1 MFSHSLP
8 RLYLGI
14 ILTLRLLL
22 ALYPPTYIHPDEF
35 FQSQEVVAGSM
46 FGSEVFVPWEFQ
58 SNVDDKKTN
67 EEKIVLVP
75 MKTKKEVVD
84 VERSTDKDDDLRQR
98 EITQRRSP
106 PSPPSRTIVTP
117 GFTSGLPFAI
127 LRLLS
132 SLLFSSTG
140 ASGSTSLL
148 LSGRALLYAPR
159 LLMTIITII
168 IDYVVLTIVTLQHS
182 PHDVTLTSA
191 TTIRPPPPRAP
202 PVMAMFLLST
212 SWVSLTFFPRPFSN
226 TCETL
231 VLAVA
236 FGLLLLRTPG
246 RTRSVSLGCVLAV
259 GTFTR
264 FTFVLFFFPLGIALL
279 LQHDS
284 LSVRVIKRRAREEG
298 SSAMN
303 TKTKTKMETKTKTKT
318 MLSTTTST
326 TWFRLQ
332 SVGHVIFDGFMGA
345 LLTSCFFVIVD
356 SWYFHQLTI
365 TPLNNALYNMNSNNL
380 AEHGLHPRWLHSVV
394 NMHVLFGPLATTTYA
409 VGVIRALQWWR
420 ERRRIP
426 TIQVARGETRR
437 EDGGEEGS
445 GGGGGG
451 GGVRGGGVR
460 DVRGGPLPAPSVSR
474 RPFLVDPT
482 TCTINVEILCLLCV
496 ASGLGFLSLAPH
508 QEARFLLPL
517 FVPVLIVSSSFLIQ
531 SKKFFQKIG
540 TYRLLL
546 VVILL
551 FNGCLLMLFGVLHQG
566 GLLRSLLHLEHLK
579 ITTRSSYRAYYFKT
593 HMAPRF
599 MLNNQ
604 KNHAQD
610 LTDQGYCEVVDL
622 TGEEITELK
631 SRLVILPSATGSNV
645 KNLVIAPK
653 SVKLED
659 DVDLSKCLHLLTEYW
674 PHLSMEDFPHS
685 FSELSLQIFE
695 QTAPCVDE
703 K

>member
-1 MFSHSLP
+1 MFFPCVNVP
-8 RLYLGI
+8 RLYLGV
-14 ILTLRLLL
+14 ILTLRLFF

-46 FGSEVFVPWEFQ
+46 FGTEVFVPWEFQ

-67 EEKIVLVP
+67 EEKIVRV
-75 MKTKKEVVD
+75 KTDEEVVD
-84 VERSTDKDDDLRQR
+84 IERRMDKDDDLKRR
-98 EITQRRSP
+98 EIIQRRSPPSP

-117 GFTSGLPFAI
+117 GFTSGLPFAV
-127 LRLLS
+127 LQLLS
-132 SLLFSSTG
+132 SLLSSSSIG

-159 LLMTIITII
+159 LLMTFVTII
-168 IDYVVLTIVTLQHS
+168 IDYVILTIVTLQHS

-191 TTIRPPPPRAP
+191 STIRPPPPRAP
-202 PVMAMFLLST
+202 PVMAMFLLTT

-303 TKTKTKMETKTKTKT
+303 TNTNMETKMKMKTKT

-332 SVGHVIFDGFMGA
+332 SVGHVILDGFMGGM
-345 LLTSCFFVIVD
+345 LTSFFFVLVD

-437 EDGGEEGS
+437 EDGGEEES
-445 GGGGGG
+445 G
-451 GGVRGGGVR
+451 
-460 DVRGGPLPAPSVSR
+460 
-474 RPFLVDPT
+474 
-482 TCTINVEILCLLCV
+482 
-496 ASGLGFLSLAPH
+496 
-508 QEARFLLPL
+508 
-517 FVPVLIVSSSFLIQ
+517 
-531 SKKFFQKIG
+531 
-540 TYRLLL
+540 
-546 VVILL
+546 
-551 FNGCLLMLFGVLHQG
+551 
-566 GLLRSLLHLEHLK
+566 
-579 ITTRSSYRAYYFKT
+579 
-593 HMAPRF
+593 
-599 MLNNQ
+599 
-604 KNHAQD
+604 
-610 LTDQGYCEVVDL
+610 
-622 TGEEITELK
+622 
-631 SRLVILPSATGSNV
+631 
-645 KNLVIAPK
+645 
-653 SVKLED
+653 
-659 DVDLSKCLHLLTEYW
+659 
-674 PHLSMEDFPHS
+674 
-685 FSELSLQIFE
+685 
-695 QTAPCVDE
+695 
-703 K
+703 

>member
-1 MFSHSLP
+1 MFFPCVNVP
-8 RLYLGI
+8 RLYLGV
-14 ILTLRLLL
+14 ILTLRLFF

-46 FGSEVFVPWEFQ
+46 FGTEVFVPWEFQ

-67 EEKIVLVP
+67 EEKIVRV
-75 MKTKKEVVD
+75 KTDEEVVD
-84 VERSTDKDDDLRQR
+84 IERRMDKDDDLKRR
-98 EITQRRSP
+98 EIIQRRSPPSP

-117 GFTSGLPFAI
+117 GFTSGLPFAV
-127 LRLLS
+127 LQLLS
-132 SLLFSSTG
+132 SLLSSSSIG

-159 LLMTIITII
+159 LLMTFVTII
-168 IDYVVLTIVTLQHS
+168 IDYVILTIVTLQHS

-191 TTIRPPPPRAP
+191 STIRPPPPRAP
-202 PVMAMFLLST
+202 PVMAMFLLTT

-303 TKTKTKMETKTKTKT
+303 TNTNMETKMKMKTKT

-332 SVGHVIFDGFMGA
+332 SVGHVILDGFMGGM
-345 LLTSCFFVIVD
+345 LTSFFFVLVD

-437 EDGGEEGS
+437 EDGGEEES

-451 GGVRGGGVR
+451 GGVRGG
-460 DVRGGPLPAPSVSR
+460 PLPAPPVSR

-531 SKKFFQKIG
+531 SKKFFQKTG

-551 FNGCLLMLFGVLHQG
+551 FNCCLLMLFGILHQG

-579 ITTRSSYRAYYFKT
+579 MTTRSSYRAYYFKT

-604 KNHAQD
+604 KNHVQD
-610 LTDQGYCEVVDL
+610 FAGQGYCEVVDL
-622 TGEEITELK
+622 TGEEITQLK
-631 SRLVILPSATGSNV
+631 SRLVLLPLSTGSNV

-659 DVDLSKCLHLLTEYW
+659 DVDLSKCLHLLAEYW

-695 QTAPCVDE
+695 QTGPCIDE